1 MSLRNL
7 IGVLCLSVA
16 ASSLTGC
23 SLLAARLDR
32 GMNTV
37 IEHEPLPVSVK
48 ARTLHNSL
56 VVADLHADS
65 LLWKRDL
72 LKRNDRGHVDVPR
85 LIEGNVALQ
94 VFTIVSKTPRGQNY
108 EANTDETDNITLLA
122 WIEGWPWKTHN
133 SLKERALY
141 QSRKLHEFAAESGG
155 RLRVIKSRAD
165 LDAYLEERVRN
176 SYITAGLLGIE
187 GAQVLEGDPANLQVM
202 YDAGFRYMGLAHF
215 FDNEVS
221 GSAHGVERGGLTDLG
236 RAVVKE
242 MEERRMIIDLAHVSP
257 QTIDDVLAMATRPVI
272 VSHTGVKGTHDSPR
286 NLSDAHVKAIAAG
299 GGLIG
304 IGYWDGAV
312 GEPTLASIVKAMRY
326 VKDLVGV
333 DYIALGSDYDG
344 VTNVPFDTSE
354 LPALTQA
361 LMDSGFTN
369 EEIAKIMG
377 GNVVS
382 LLRGALPAE

>member
-1 MSLRNL
+1 MNLRNV
-7 IGVLCLSVA
+7 IGALYLSVVA
-16 ASSLTGC
+16 VSLGGC
-23 SLLAARLDR
+23 SLVATRLDR

-37 IEHEPLPVSVK
+37 IEHEPFPVSVE

-65 LLWKRDL
+65 LLWRRDL

-108 EANTDETDNITLLA
+108 EANTDETDNITLLS

-141 QSRKLHEFAAESGG
+141 QSRKLHEFAADSGG

-165 LDAYLEERVRN
+165 LDAYLEERTRN
-176 SYITAGLLGIE
+176 SFITAGLLGIE

-286 NLSDAHVKAIAAG
+286 NLSDDHLKAIAAG

-344 VTNVPFDTSE
+344 VTQVPFDTSE

-361 LMDSGFTN
+361 LMDGGFTK